1 MNRVYILMLLLL
13 GCVLVIPH
21 HALAEDNRLN
31 TYTVF
36 LKSPTY
42 EKNWIKALERK
53 GIKLEYDVE
62 EIGLYEVKAE
72 REKFEALMADINYV
86 DSYNEAVSIKPAEL
100 TRISK
105 ENFTDQD
112 EDNSLWEYQ
121 WDMKKAT
128 NNGRTYEITKGSKKT
143 VVGIIDS
150 GIDKN
155 HPDLKDNVLSVS
167 NFVPKG
173 GLRGQEPYE
182 NGEINNSTDYLGHG
196 TFVAG
201 QIVANGQ
208 MKGIAP
214 ETGIRSYRVFGGKSA
229 DTVWIINAIIQV
241 AKDDVDVI
249 NISLGT
255 FLVNSKGKN
264 NGKPVTDDL
273 AEIKAFRKAVAF
285 AHRKG
290 SAVVASIGNEGLN
303 LKDKKAVYDY
313 WKNNINQEG
322 RFMNAKVI
330 LIPAQLPNVV
340 TVASVGPNG
349 NRSVFSNYG
358 KNIADIA
365 C

>member
-1 MNRVYILMLLLL
+1 MEKALIQFGLLMLSFR
-13 GCVLVIPH
+13 
-21 HALAEDNRLN
+21 A
-31 TYTVF
+31 
-36 LKSPTY
+36 
-42 EKNWIKALERK
+42 
-53 GIKLEYDVE
+53 
-62 EIGLYEVKAE
+62 
-72 REKFEALMADINYV
+72 
-86 DSYNEAVSIKPAEL
+86 
-100 TRISK
+100 
-105 ENFTDQD
+105 
-112 EDNSLWEYQ
+112 
-121 WDMKKAT
+121 
-128 NNGRTYEITKGSKKT
+128 
-143 VVGIIDS
+143 
-150 GIDKN
+150 
-155 HPDLKDNVLSVS
+155 
-167 NFVPKG
+167 
-173 GLRGQEPYE
+173 
-182 NGEINNSTDYLGHG
+182 
-196 TFVAG
+196 
-201 QIVANGQ
+201 
-208 MKGIAP
+208 
-214 ETGIRSYRVFGGKSA
+214 
-229 DTVWIINAIIQV
+229 

-358 KNIADIA
+358 KNIADIVA
-365 C
+365 DGGDHRILNEVGAEKYYQEDCLDKNIS